1 MAPDYYKKASVC
13 RIVDANFE
21 EAPFRALGRI
31 RARRGGAS
39 VPRLSGYLPPLSKE
53 AENGGATQACAAS
66 GSYAQGE
73 EGTSPKSVISE
84 GRPNCVLGRSVRAV
98 GDGSSAACI
107 LRAILRLHV
116 SPKASPAGRVGKKT
130 RGGRSG
136 TFASPS
142 RLSGGD
148 RDGS

>member
-84 GRPNCVLGRSVRAV
+84 GRALPISQNANCRQFMILHRNGACGMSERSNVFSEADPV
-98 GDGSSAACI
+98 FMVA
-107 LRAILRLHV
+107 
-116 SPKASPAGRVGKKT
+116 
-130 RGGRSG
+130 
-136 TFASPS
+136 
-142 RLSGGD
+142 
-148 RDGS
+148 